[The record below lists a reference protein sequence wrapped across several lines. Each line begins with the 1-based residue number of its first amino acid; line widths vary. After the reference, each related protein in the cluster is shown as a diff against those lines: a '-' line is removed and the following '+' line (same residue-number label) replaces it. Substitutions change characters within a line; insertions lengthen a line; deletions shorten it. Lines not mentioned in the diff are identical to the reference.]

1 MGIYT
6 IRITQLPPFRGV
18 LASMPAIESES
29 MANRAESIA
38 DGVLASHA
46 ANGDEDAFSEI
57 VRRYSPRVFRVCG
70 RFFKRYSH
78 VEEAAQETFLR
89 AFTQIGR
96 FEARG
101 SLEGWLT
108 RVASTTCINILRTQ
122 KRQRELSISD
132 LTEDETTWIENVVS
146 GKFNQSESS
155 SEDRLIASDL
165 IDKVI
170 GLLKPDDALVLLM
183 MESEGASIKEAAV
196 RTGWTESKV
205 KVRAFRARKKLR
217 EALEELLNK
226 IG

>member
-1 MGIYT
+1 M
-6 IRITQLPPFRGV
+6 
-18 LASMPAIESES
+18 
-29 MANRAESIA
+29 
-38 DGVLASHA
+38 
-46 ANGDEDAFSEI
+46 
-57 VRRYSPRVFRVCG
+57 
-70 RFFKRYSH
+70 
-78 VEEAAQETFLR
+78 
-89 AFTQIGR
+89 
-96 FEARG
+96 
-101 SLEGWLT
+101 
-108 RVASTTCINILRTQ
+108 
-122 KRQRELSISD
+122 
-132 LTEDETTWIENVVS
+132 VS

-165 IDKVI
+165 VDKVI